1 MGIMLFVILIN
12 VFLFFALG
20 RWAYLHYAFLVF
32 MYAGFS
38 ALYDGYILY
47 LFPNLDLVYWDMLN
61 PIINQPNG
69 LLYCI
74 FFLNVRKWAPGLYK
88 PAMLLFVYYC
98 SFIIWY
104 RYLPVHTIFSVT
116 QAHALLGILA
126 MAALGI
132 ATGRNGNRLGYY
144 FALAYFVFFA
154 IASIEVIYLQTGRPA
169 HIFDLSYVSISIFFE
184 VFLLLLL
191 LSKRFQWEKEEME
204 AAKAE
209 AQQRLLEETRKNER
223 IVREQNLLLEMK
235 VQERTEQLQ
244 QANQDLNRSLQDIER
259 EKEKSEALLLNILP
273 AEVAEELKE
282 KGSADAHLY
291 ENVTVLFS
299 DFVNFT
305 GISERLGPKELVQR
319 LDFYFKQFDE
329 IIGRHGLEKIK
340 TIGDAYLAVCGLP
353 SPHADHARRVA
364 EAAMDI
370 IRFIESEGG
379 DFKIRIGI
387 HSGPVVA
394 GIVGVKKFAYDIW
407 GDTVNIAARME
418 QHSETGR
425 INVSEDTHAILAGQ
439 YRFSF
444 RGRIRPKNSHE
455 IDMYFLEGRN
465 P

>member
-1 MGIMLFVILIN
+1 
-12 VFLFFALG
+12 
-20 RWAYLHYAFLVF
+20 
-32 MYAGFS
+32 
-38 ALYDGYILY
+38 LYDGYILY
-47 LFPNLDLVYWDMLN
+47 LFPNLDLVNWDMLN
-61 PIINQPNG
+61 PIVNQPNG

-74 FFLNVRKWAPGLYK
+74 FFLNVRRWAPGLYK
-88 PAMLLFVYYC
+88 PAMVLFLYFLSYI
-98 SFIIWY
+98 FWY
-104 RYLPVHTIFSVT
+104 RFLPVHTIFSLT

-126 MAALGI
+126 MAGLGI
-132 ATGRNGNRLGYY
+132 VTGRNGNRLGYY
-144 FALAYFVFFA
+144 FALAYFVFFS
-154 IASIEVIYLQTGRPA
+154 IASIEVIYLQTGKPA
-169 HIFDLSYVSISIFFE
+169 HIFDLSYVSIAIFFE
-184 VFLLLLL
+184 VFLLLVL

-209 AQQRLLEETRKNER
+209 AQQRLLEQTLENER
-223 IVREQNLLLEMK
+223 IVREQNLVLEK
-235 VQERTEQLQ
+235 RVQERTEQLQ
-244 QANQDLNRSLQDIER
+244 QANQDLNRSLQEIES

-273 AEVAEELKE
+273 AEVADELKE

-291 ENVTVLFS
+291 EDVTVLFS

-305 GISERLGPKELVQR
+305 GISERLGPKELVHR
-319 LDFYFKQFDE
+319 LDFYFKKFDE

-353 SPHADHARRVA
+353 SPHEDHARRVA

-370 IRFIESEGG
+370 IRFIEEEGG

-425 INVSEDTHAILAGQ
+425 INVSEDTHALLADQ
-439 YRFSF
+439 YNFSF
-444 RGRIRPKNSHE
+444 RGRITPKNSRE
-455 IDMYFLEGRN
+455 IEMYFLDGRKA
-465 P
+465 